1 VGSPTSPLANHPA
14 HKKVVKILSGL
25 LDFARAMQGY
35 RVERLSAA
43 FSLTL
48 PHRHRYFSVQ
58 NASAFYQRFLI
69 EI

>member
-1 VGSPTSPLANHPA
+1 VGNPTSPLANHPA

-25 LDFARAMQGY
+25 LDFARDMQGY

-48 PHRHRYFSVQ
+48 PHRRYFSVQ
-58 NASAFYQRFLI
+58 NASAFFTSA
-69 EI
+69 